1 MENLHFTLN
10 GRACEAPEGSTVL
23 EAAAR
28 NGVEIPA
35 LCNDMRLGPF
45 GSCML
50 CRVEIDG
57 ARGNPLACGQ
67 RLAEGMVIR
76 TESGA
81 IRLSRKTC
89 LELLLSEHTGDCV
102 APCTMT
108 CPAHVDARH
117 YIEKIAEEDYSGAV
131 RLVREQNPLPAV
143 CGRICTRPCE
153 DECRRNLVDERIA
166 IDGLKR
172 FASDYEATHGI
183 ILPEKAPATG
193 KKVAVI
199 GAGPAGLSCAYYLL
213 LKGHAVT
220 IFERRAKAGGM
231 LRYGIPSYRLPRDI
245 LEREA
250 GLIESLGAEIR
261 YGIEFGKDVTPESLK
276 EEGFSAIFL
285 GVGSQKGWA
294 LGCAGEDA
302 CQENIL
308 TGVEFLGRVEQARD
322 VDLTGKRIV
331 VVGGGN
337 TAIDAA
343 RTSVRLGAS
352 QVEIV
357 YRRGKAEMPAHAE
370 EIAAAE
376 AEGVSL
382 RVLTVPKAVRKDEHG
397 AVLTLIRTELGE
409 PDASG
414 RCRPAEVEGSE
425 YDLAADLVISA
436 VGQTQ
441 DLSFLNEKFPLE
453 TVKGRLAA
461 DGATGKTA
469 LPGVYAGGDVVTG
482 PATAIEAIAA
492 GKRSALAID
501 AYLRGEEYRAPDA
514 YFHVKGKTLREVD
527 PAEYEE
533 MEKLP
538 KQHPAEIPPEERK
551 RTFDE
556 AELSFT
562 EEEARKEAARCLKC
576 GCDAQDDCLL
586 RKYSAQYG
594 ADQFAFTGEKA
605 RLPRDDSHPYFFRD
619 PSKCILCG
627 RCMRICAEV
636 KGAHIFGFK
645 YRGSGT
651 VTEPYLPMVTRGDDV
666 CRDCMLCV
674 DTCPTGEL
682 LKK

>member
-1 MENLHFTLN
+1 MQNLHFTLN
-10 GRACEAPEGSTVL
+10 GRACEAPEGVTVL

-35 LCNDMRLGPF
+35 LCNDARLRPF

-67 RLAEGMVIR
+67 RLAEGMAVR
-76 TESGA
+76 TESDA

-117 YIEKIAEEDYSGAV
+117 YIEKIAEGDYSGAV

-153 DECRRNLVDERIA
+153 DECRRNLVDERVA

-172 FASDYEATHGI
+172 FASDYEAAHGI

-193 KKVAVI
+193 KRIAVI
-199 GAGPAGLSCAYYLL
+199 GAGPAGLTCAYYSL

-220 IFERRAKAGGM
+220 IFERHPKAGGM
-231 LRYGIPSYRLPRDI
+231 LRYGIPSYRLPREI
-245 LEREA
+245 LDREA
-250 GLIESLGAEIR
+250 GLIESLGAQLR
-261 YGIEFGKDVTPESLK
+261 CGVEFGRDVTPESLK
-276 EEGFSAIFL
+276 AEGYSALFL
-285 GVGSQKGWA
+285 GVGSQTGRR
-294 LGCAGEDA
+294 LGCAGEEVCKED
-302 CQENIL
+302 IL
-308 TGVEFLGRVEQARD
+308 TGVEFLCRVEQARD
-322 VDLTGKRIV
+322 IDLTGKKV
-331 VVGGGN
+331 VVAGGGN
-337 TAIDAA
+337 TAVDAA
-343 RTSVRLGAS
+343 RSAVRLGAA

-357 YRRGKAEMPAHAE
+357 YRRGRAEMPAHAE
-370 EIAAAE
+370 EVAAAE
-376 AEGVSL
+376 AEGLTLS
-382 RVLTVPKAVRKDEHG
+382 VLTTPKAVRRDERG
-397 AVLTLIRTELGE
+397 LVLTLVGMALGL

-414 RCRPAEVEGSE
+414 RRRPVEVAGSE
-425 YDLAADLVISA
+425 YDISADLVISA

-441 DLSFLNEKFPLE
+441 DLSFLNERFPLK
-453 TVKGRLAA
+453 TVRDRLAA
-461 DGATGKTA
+461 DEATGEA
-469 LPGVYAGGDVVTG
+469 SIPGVYAGGDAVTG

-492 GKRSALAID
+492 GKRAALAID
-501 AYLRGEEYRAPDA
+501 AYLRGEEYRTADD

-527 PAEYEE
+527 PAEYEGL
-533 MEKLP
+533 EKLP
-538 KQHPAEIPPEERK
+538 MQHPAEIPPEQRK

-586 RKYSAQYG
+586 RKYSAEYG
-594 ADQFAFTGEKA
+594 ADQFAFSGEKT
-605 RLPRDDSHPYFFRD
+605 RTPRDESHPYFYRD
-619 PSKCILCG
+619 PGKCILCG
-627 RCMRICAEV
+627 RCVRICAEV
-636 KGAHIFGFK
+636 KGAHIFGYK

-651 VTEPYLPMVTRGDDV
+651 TAEPYLPMVTRGDDV

-674 DTCPTGEL
+674 DTCPTGAL

>member
-1 MENLHFTLN
+1 MEELNFTLN
-10 GRACEAPEGSTVL
+10 GRPCTAPAGSTVL
-23 EAAAR
+23 EAAVR

-35 LCNDMRLGPF
+35 LCNDARLKPF

-67 RLAEGMVIR
+67 RLAEGMVVR
-76 TESGA
+76 TESDA

-117 YIEKIAEEDYSGAV
+117 YIEKIAEGDYSGAV

-172 FASDYEATHGI
+172 FATDYEAAHEI
-183 ILPEKAPATG
+183 LLPEKDPATG

-213 LKGHAVT
+213 LKGHEVT
-220 IFERRAKAGGM
+220 LFERHPKAGGM
-231 LRYGIPSYRLPRDI
+231 LRYGIPSYRLPREI
-245 LEREA
+245 LDREV

-261 YGIEFGKDVTPESLK
+261 CGIEFGKDVTPESLK
-276 EEGFSAIFL
+276 AEGYSAVFL

-294 LGCAGEDA
+294 LGCPGEETCTD
-302 CQENIL
+302 CVF
-308 TGVEFLGRVEQARD
+308 TGVEFLGRVEQSHD
-322 VDLTGKRIV
+322 IDFTGKKVV

-343 RTSVRLGAS
+343 RTSLRLGAAE
-352 QVEIV
+352 VEIV
-357 YRRGKAEMPAHAE
+357 YRRGKAEMPAHPE
-370 EIAAAE
+370 EVAAAE
-376 AEGVSL
+376 AEGIVL
-382 RVLTVPKAVRKDEHG
+382 NVLTNPRALGRDEHG
-397 AVLTLIRTELGE
+397 IVLTLIRMELGE

-414 RCRPAEVEGSE
+414 RRRPVEVEGSE
-425 YDLAADLVISA
+425 HDLSADIVISA
-436 VGQTQ
+436 IGQTQ
-441 DLSFLNEKFPLE
+441 DLSFLNEAFSLE
-453 TVKGRLAA
+453 TIKGRLIA
-461 DGATGKTA
+461 DRVAGKTA
-469 LPGVYAGGDVVTG
+469 LLGVYAGGDVVTG
-482 PATAIEAIAA
+482 PSTAIEAIAA

-501 AYLRGEEYRAPDA
+501 AFLRGEEYQAPDA
-514 YFHVKGKTLREVD
+514 YFHVKGKTLHGVD
-527 PAEYEE
+527 PAEYET

-538 KQHPAEIPPEERK
+538 KQHPAEVPPEERK
-551 RTFDE
+551 HTFDE
-556 AELSFT
+556 AECSFT

-576 GCDAQDDCLL
+576 GCEAQNDCLL

-594 ADQFAFTGEKA
+594 ADQFAFTGDKKQA
-605 RLPRDDSHPYFFRD
+605 PRDESHPYFYRD
-619 PSKCILCG
+619 PNKCILCG
-627 RCMRICAEV
+627 RCVRICAEV

-645 YRGSGT
+645 YRGSKAT
-651 VTEPYLPMVTRGDDV
+651 AEPYLPMVVQGEDV

-674 DTCPTGEL
+674 NTCPTGAL
-682 LKK
+682 IKK